1 MHKNLDRAFN
11 NSTEKNLFSDKKNK
25 VLFILL
31 QSIIDNHVN
40 KSSKKI
46 LNKEINFTNKNKINC
61 NNFQQKN
68 NIILRV
74 NPDTKIIQMNKKT
87 NNSIIIIKNISQLE
101 RNQTKQ
107 KDNLKSNYIA
117 SKIIPDLKINKTLIE
132 SNRTNIYQTEEFK
145 NSLNISPIIED
156 KIYEKIEKND
166 EFNKD
171 FIEKQKE
178 IINRGNNYFLEN
190 DNDFNIY
197 KKIINISLSLIVVGL
212 LMGILLGLI
221 LVMYLNS
228 KNSK

>member
-1 MHKNLDRAFN
+1 
-11 NSTEKNLFSDKKNK
+11 
-25 VLFILL
+25 
-31 QSIIDNHVN
+31 
-40 KSSKKI
+40 
-46 LNKEINFTNKNKINC
+46 
-61 NNFQQKN
+61 
-68 NIILRV
+68 
-74 NPDTKIIQMNKKT
+74 MNKKT

-107 KDNLKSNYIA
+107 KDNLKSNYIS

>member
-1 MHKNLDRAFN
+1 
-11 NSTEKNLFSDKKNK
+11 
-25 VLFILL
+25 
-31 QSIIDNHVN
+31 
-40 KSSKKI
+40 
-46 LNKEINFTNKNKINC
+46 
-61 NNFQQKN
+61 
-68 NIILRV
+68 
-74 NPDTKIIQMNKKT
+74 MNKKT

-107 KDNLKSNYIA
+107 KDNLKSNYIS

-145 NSLNISPIIED
+145 
-156 KIYEKIEKND
+156 
-166 EFNKD
+166 KD

-178 IINRGNNYFLEN
+178 IINRGNNYFLEH

>member
-1 MHKNLDRAFN
+1 
-11 NSTEKNLFSDKKNK
+11 
-25 VLFILL
+25 
-31 QSIIDNHVN
+31 
-40 KSSKKI
+40 
-46 LNKEINFTNKNKINC
+46 
-61 NNFQQKN
+61 
-68 NIILRV
+68 
-74 NPDTKIIQMNKKT
+74 MNKKT

>member
-1 MHKNLDRAFN
+1 
-11 NSTEKNLFSDKKNK
+11 
-25 VLFILL
+25 
-31 QSIIDNHVN
+31 
-40 KSSKKI
+40 
-46 LNKEINFTNKNKINC
+46 
-61 NNFQQKN
+61 
-68 NIILRV
+68 
-74 NPDTKIIQMNKKT
+74 MNKKT

-107 KDNLKSNYIA
+107 KDNLKSNYIS

-145 NSLNISPIIED
+145 NSLNISPVIED
-156 KIYEKIEKND
+156 KIYEKIEKKD
-166 EFNKD
+166 EFNED

-178 IINRGNNYFLEN
+178 IINRGNNYFLEH

>member
-1 MHKNLDRAFN
+1 
-11 NSTEKNLFSDKKNK
+11 
-25 VLFILL
+25 
-31 QSIIDNHVN
+31 
-40 KSSKKI
+40 
-46 LNKEINFTNKNKINC
+46 
-61 NNFQQKN
+61 
-68 NIILRV
+68 
-74 NPDTKIIQMNKKT
+74 MNKKT

-145 NSLNISPIIED
+145 NSLNISPVIED
-156 KIYEKIEKND
+156 KIYEKIEKKD
-166 EFNKD
+166 EFNED

-178 IINRGNNYFLEN
+178 IINRGNNYFLEH